1 MKKEIK
7 IPLVSVIV
15 TTYNRKELL
24 KETIDSIL
32 SQTFTDFELIVVDN
46 YSNYDF
52 IEYIKSFND
61 LRIRPFQNQ
70 NNGII
75 AINRNIGINNARG
88 EYIAFCDDD
97 DLWKPNKLK
106 IQYSFLIENNNYIG
120 VGCQSD
126 FFGAKKGIRNDI
138 ESNLEIDFGIAIS
151 KKTAPLSSL
160 LVRKIDVLF
169 DEDRGLVF
177 VEDKDYQIQII
188 LETKKKILL
197 LKEKLIKYRLHAE
210 ANSNLSSRKL
220 NNINIYK
227 KHKNSLNES
236 LYNRLIAKAYMQGA
250 TVELRDMK
258 KPGSARKYCY
268 QVLGLNSLRWKFG
281 AIIMIFVSFFPTLFI
296 DVFYDNYYLF
306 KRQF

>member
-126 FFGAKKGIRNDI
+126 FLVLRKG
-138 ESNLEIDFGIAIS
+138 LEM
-151 KKTAPLSSL
+151 
-160 LVRKIDVLF
+160 
-169 DEDRGLVF
+169 
-177 VEDKDYQIQII
+177 I
-188 LETKKKILL
+188 LKVT
-197 LKEKLIKYRLHAE
+197 
-210 ANSNLSSRKL
+210 SR
-220 NNINIYK
+220 
-227 KHKNSLNES
+227 
-236 LYNRLIAKAYMQGA
+236 
-250 TVELRDMK
+250 
-258 KPGSARKYCY
+258 
-268 QVLGLNSLRWKFG
+268 
-281 AIIMIFVSFFPTLFI
+281 
-296 DVFYDNYYLF
+296 
-306 KRQF
+306 